1 MTADL
6 TNRILGNRYQLI
18 QEIGSGGMGS
28 VFRALDLHN
37 NGQEV
42 AVKILY
48 APMLLSRGDFQTD
61 LRRRFAEEIRVSTL
75 LGQHPRIVKVLDHGQ
90 EGEQAYLVM
99 EYLKGQDLGK
109 LIREKGALPVRQAV
123 RLALQACEGLHF
135 AHTFQAKVEGREIRG
150 VIHRDIKPSNLFIEQ
165 VFQNGKLIPQ
175 LKILDF
181 GVAKTLADHTLSLGT
196 QKGGGFIGTAR
207 YASPEQIRGKALDAR
222 SDIYSFGVVLY
233 EMLTGSMP
241 FQLETDSLHSW
252 IHAHCYESPIEINP
266 KAAPQP
272 IPPPLAAVVMDCLK
286 KNPDERPQTMRE
298 LGERLLQAYDL
309 TVATQL
315 STSQASTVILP
326 TGSAKAQRDAPPSSD
341 PKPPIQTTRNTGS
354 ASGAFEDI
362 RDEDLDLIEDEPV
375 SPPSPGAGIPYY
387 ITERE
392 PSSAEAPPETP
403 DPSPQSGGETPKT
416 PSTVIPASNALPTV
430 QDPPVARPATP
441 ARTDTPRTRPLRQ
454 AAPQTVL
461 QPSDSNLKWVL
472 AGGSLGVMALLA
484 AFLLWPRPAVRDT
497 QEQPDRTPTP
507 EPKVE
512 PIRIEPIP
520 VKPILGIPTPG
531 STPTPTPE
539 ATPTPTP
546 EVTPAPTPT
555 PTPAPTPTPV
565 PTPTPTP
572 APTPTPRPTPTPTP
586 APTPTPRPTPTPTPA
601 PTPTPTPTLTPIPRF
616 TPLVPRTPTPTPTPS
631 PTPTATPA
639 PATPTPAAELALS
652 GEWLYEG
659 GSFIWQGSL
668 CKVNVAAGVQE
679 TVSIRQEGNQIS
691 VSSPSFSER
700 SGQLIGSQL
709 SVSGKAAGSGTPTIT
724 WSGTVSADGRSI
736 RGTATCGSASFA
748 IRLTRQS

>member
-6 TNRILGNRYQLI
+6 TNRILGDRYQLI
-18 QEIGSGGMGS
+18 QEIGGGGMGS

-309 TVATQL
+309 TATTQL
-315 STSQASTVILP
+315 SSGQASTVILP
-326 TGSAKAQRDAPPSSD
+326 TGSAKPQQDAPPSSKS
-341 PKPPIQTTRNTGS
+341 KPPIQATRNTGS

-375 SPPSPGAGIPYY
+375 SPPPPGAGIPYY

-403 DPSPQSGGETPKT
+403 DPSPQSEDETPKT

-461 QPSDSNLKWVL
+461 QPSGSSLKWVL

-484 AFLLWPRPAVRDT
+484 AFLLWPRPTIRDSR
-497 QEQPDRTPTP
+497 EEPD
-507 EPKVE
+507 
-512 PIRIEPIP
+512 PIP
-520 VKPILGIPTPG
+520 TAEV
-531 STPTPTPE
+531 TPTPTLE
-539 ATPTPTP
+539 
-546 EVTPAPTPT
+546 PAPTPT
-555 PTPAPTPTPV
+555 
-565 PTPTPTP
+565 
-572 APTPTPRPTPTPTP
+572 
-586 APTPTPRPTPTPTPA
+586 PTPTPTPA

-700 SGQLIGSQL
+700 SGQLIGNQL
-709 SVSGKAAGSGTPTIT
+709 SVSGRIGGSGTPTVA
-724 WSGTVSADGRSI
+724 WSGTVSPDGRVI
-736 RGTATCGSASFA
+736 RGRATCGSADFA
-748 IRLTRQS
+748 IKLTRQS

>member
-1 MTADL
+1 MLHPLL
-6 TNRILGNRYQLI
+6 TPSHQSKPPAIQDQLL
-18 QEIGSGGMGS
+18 E
-28 VFRALDLHN
+28 
-37 NGQEV
+37 
-42 AVKILY
+42 
-48 APMLLSRGDFQTD
+48 P
-61 LRRRFAEEIRVSTL
+61 
-75 LGQHPRIVKVLDHGQ
+75 
-90 EGEQAYLVM
+90 
-99 EYLKGQDLGK
+99 
-109 LIREKGALPVRQAV
+109 
-123 RLALQACEGLHF
+123 
-135 AHTFQAKVEGREIRG
+135 
-150 VIHRDIKPSNLFIEQ
+150 
-165 VFQNGKLIPQ
+165 
-175 LKILDF
+175 LKIS
-181 GVAKTLADHTLSLGT
+181 AMRIWISSKMSRSL
-196 QKGGGFIGTAR
+196 
-207 YASPEQIRGKALDAR
+207 
-222 SDIYSFGVVLY
+222 
-233 EMLTGSMP
+233 
-241 FQLETDSLHSW
+241 
-252 IHAHCYESPIEINP
+252 
-266 KAAPQP
+266 
-272 IPPPLAAVVMDCLK
+272 PPP
-286 KNPDERPQTMRE
+286 
-298 LGERLLQAYDL
+298 
-309 TVATQL
+309 
-315 STSQASTVILP
+315 
-326 TGSAKAQRDAPPSSD
+326 
-341 PKPPIQTTRNTGS
+341 
-354 ASGAFEDI
+354 
-362 RDEDLDLIEDEPV
+362 
-375 SPPSPGAGIPYY
+375 PGAGIPYY

-441 ARTDTPRTRPLRQ
+441 PRTNTPRTRPLPQ

-461 QPSDSNLKWVL
+461 QPSGSSLKWVL

-555 PTPAPTPTPV
+555 PDSSTNTHSGANAHPDAHPDSSANTHSETDTHPRLQRQHPLRDRH
-565 PTPTPTP
+565 PLPTP
-572 APTPTPRPTPTPTP
+572 APTPIPLRHRTPM
-586 APTPTPRPTPTPTPA
+586 
-601 PTPTPTPTLTPIPRF
+601 LTPYPPVHPTCPPHSYPPPRLHP
-616 TPLVPRTPTPTPTPS
+616 PLPP
-631 PTPTATPA
+631 ATPA

-700 SGQLIGSQL
+700 SGQLIGNQL
-709 SVSGKAAGSGTPTIT
+709 SVSGRIGGSGTPTVA
-724 WSGTVSADGRSI
+724 WSGTVSPDGRVI
-736 RGTATCGSASFA
+736 RGRATCGSADFA
-748 IRLTRQS
+748 IKLTRQS